1 MFGLRY
7 ASVEGTDRSVES
19 IVPPVSWDTANIT
32 KWLLEHV
39 RELNADKPIPPSVDL
54 FEHGFDR

>member
-7 ASVEGTDRSVES
+7 ASVESTDKSES
-19 IVPPVSWDTANIT
+19 IAPPVSWDTVNIT

-39 RELNADKPIPPSVDL
+39 RELNADKAIQPSADL
-54 FEHGFDR
+54 FEYGFDR

>member
-1 MFGLRY
+1 MFTLRY
-7 ASVEGTDRSVES
+7 ASVESTDKSES
-19 IVPPVSWDTANIT
+19 IAPPVSWDTANIT

>member
-1 MFGLRY
+1 MFGFRY
-7 ASVEGTDRSVES
+7 ASVESTDKSES

-39 RELNADKPIPPSVDL
+39 RELNADKTIPPSVDL